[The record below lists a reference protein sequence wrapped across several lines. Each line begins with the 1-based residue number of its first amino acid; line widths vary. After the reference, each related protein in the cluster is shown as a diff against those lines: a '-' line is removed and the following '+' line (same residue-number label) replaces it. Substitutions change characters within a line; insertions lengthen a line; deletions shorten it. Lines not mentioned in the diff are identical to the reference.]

1 MNMIIASLVCVAL
14 LAVSLA
20 HFMWAFNR
28 PWPIRDRK
36 LLAKTVVGFAGVET
50 MPPWYMS
57 LGVAILTFLA
67 AFFVLALADHSGG
80 GSVTTLIG
88 ILIGVVFLARGI
100 VGYLPFWQKLTPEEP
115 FRTNDF
121 RVYSPLCLL
130 IGAGFLALVFMRL
143 T

>member
-1 MNMIIASLVCVAL
+1 
-14 LAVSLA
+14 
-20 HFMWAFNR
+20 MWAFNR